1 MGLTAKHC
9 QSQQDQQEQCSY
21 LGDFVENTGRF
32 ENPDKTDPE
41 ANTHSLVLLPGSWET
56 PLIPVIFFKSEGDNK
71 AKFTPLTDSALCVLL
86 L

>member
-41 ANTHSLVLLPGSWET
+41 ANTHSLVLLPGS
-56 PLIPVIFFKSEGDNK
+56 
-71 AKFTPLTDSALCVLL
+71 
-86 L
+86 